1 MRQEGGVGAGG
12 IGAHETLGGV
22 GRGARG
28 VLGFDFGE
36 TRPDEARL
44 LVPLRGVVME
54 SRVHTRSTD
63 TVIADADAD
72 LPPFPVD
79 HAILP
84 G

>member
-1 MRQEGGVGAGG
+1 MRQEGVVGAGG

-63 TVIADADAD
+63 TVIADAD

-79 HAILP
+79 HTILP

>member
-1 MRQEGGVGAGG
+1 MRQEGVVGARW

-22 GRGARG
+22 GRGTRG
-28 VLGFDFGE
+28 VGFDFGE
-36 TRPDEARL
+36 TRPDEGRL

-54 SRVHTRSTD
+54 GRMHASAD
-63 TVIADADAD
+63 NVIADAD

-79 HAILP
+79 HALLP

>member
-54 SRVHTRSTD
+54 SRVHTRST
-63 TVIADADAD
+63 
-72 LPPFPVD
+72 
-79 HAILP
+79 
-84 G
+84 